1 MISNFQQQIDS
12 SNPNFTIKFIL
23 DNLIKSKQ
31 KPLGL
36 EGINEIESVNVNL
49 MGIGGFISK
58 LFRIKIKLNK
68 NERKEEF
75 NCIFKIPTMEKLD
88 GEVKYDSKGREDLI
102 EWIDHVHKSECRFYD
117 EVLPLIQNSPISL
130 NFRIP
135 QVYAFKYSE
144 QSKDF
149 LLMEDL
155 CFNNQKLFQ
164 VELADGLNNEQVES
178 AISSIAHF
186 HALSLSLPSKLID
199 SFKNH
204 PNLDIDEKSL
214 KIKER
219 IFSTPDTAEKF
230 KGNEEKL
237 LNLFDNFGNYRI
249 DQHKEFGL
257 DPVIVHGDTWT
268 NNFFFKKTEDRS
280 EFDALFDWQVVH
292 IGTGINDIVRLIFIC
307 VDAEL
312 RRLNSIKWLQIYEKS
327 FNKIIK
333 KLGKEEKNLKS
344 FKLIKEIAIY
354 HSKYECCFQ
363 LFLIANILGQEKE
376 ETKREKLINRMKC
389 LFDDCCKENGFF
401 NE

>member
-1 MISNFQQQIDS
+1 MITNFQQQIDS
-12 SNPNFTIKFIL
+12 SNPNFTINFIL

-31 KPLGL
+31 KPLNL
-36 EGINEIESVNVNL
+36 KGINEIESVNVNL

-88 GEVKYDSKGREDLI
+88 G
-102 EWIDHVHKSECRFYD
+102 

-164 VELADGLNNEQVES
+164 VELADGLNNEQVEA

-219 IFSTPDTAEKF
+219 IFSTPDTAEMF

-237 LNLFDNFGNYRI
+237 LNLFENFGNYRI

-257 DPVIVHGDTWT
+257 DPVIVHGDTW
-268 NNFFFKKTEDRS
+268 F
-280 EFDALFDWQVVH
+280 V
-292 IGTGINDIVRLIFIC
+292 
-307 VDAEL
+307 
-312 RRLNSIKWLQIYEKS
+312 NSYIQP
-327 FNKIIK
+327 
-333 KLGKEEKNLKS
+333 
-344 FKLIKEIAIY
+344 
-354 HSKYECCFQ
+354 
-363 LFLIANILGQEKE
+363 
-376 ETKREKLINRMKC
+376 RE
-389 LFDDCCKENGFF
+389 
-401 NE
+401 

>member
-1 MISNFQQQIDS
+1 MNFLQQQIDP

-23 DNLIKSKQ
+23 DHLFKSKQ
-31 KPLGL
+31 KPLDL
-36 EGINEIESVNVNL
+36 EEINEIKNVYINL

-58 LFRIKIKLNK
+58 LYRINIKFNK
-68 NERKEEF
+68 KEF

-88 GEVKYDSKGREDLI
+88 GTVKYDSKGREELI
-102 EWIDHVHKSECRFYD
+102 EWIDHVHKSECRFYN
-117 EVLPLIQNSPISL
+117 EVLPLLIQNSSISL

-144 QSKDF
+144 QSENF

-155 CFNNQKLFQ
+155 CSNKNQKIFQ

-178 AISSIAHF
+178 TISSIAHF

-204 PNLDIDEKSL
+204 PDLDIDEKSL

-219 IFSTPDTAEKF
+219 IFSMPETAEMF
-230 KGNEEKL
+230 KGNEEKI
-237 LNLFDNFGNYRI
+237 LNLFECYGTYQI
-249 DQHKEFGL
+249 EQHKKFGL
-257 DPVIVHGDTWT
+257 DPVIVHGDT
-268 NNFFFKKTEDRS
+268 
-280 EFDALFDWQVVH
+280 WQVVH
-292 IGTGINDIVRLIFIC
+292 IGTGINDIVRLIFVC

-312 RRLNSIKWLQIYEKS
+312 RRLNSIKWLKIYEKS
-327 FNKIIK
+327 FNKTIK
-333 KLGKEEKNLKS
+333 KLGKDFETKNKS
-344 FKLIKEIAIY
+344 FKLIKEIAIF

-363 LFLIANILGQEKE
+363 LFLLANILGQEKE
-376 ETKREKLINRMKC
+376 KIKREKIIKRMKY
-389 LFDDCCKENGFF
+389 LFDDCCKDEGFF